1 MRVYLG
7 SDHGG
12 FQQKRRLID
21 WLDGRGIEA
30 VDKGDFEATPEDDY
44 PDYALAVGRAVQE
57 DPGSFGILLCR
68 SGEGMAM
75 AANKLPGIRAAVAW
89 NLRAAAETREDND
102 ANVLV
107 IPSDFVPD
115 EQAPRIAEAFLT
127 TPFSGEERH
136 VRRLAK
142 IATIERM
149 IVHEA

>member
-12 FQQKRRLID
+12 FQEKRQLIERLE
-21 WLDGRGIEA
+21 GRGIET
-30 VDKGDFEATPEDDY
+30 VDKGAFDAEPSDY
-44 PDYALAVGRAVQE
+44 PDYAIAVGRAVQE
-57 DPGSFGILLCR
+57 DPDSRGILLCR

-89 NLRAAAETREDND
+89 SPKVAIETRSDND

-107 IPSDFVPD
+107 IPSDYVPA
-115 EQAPRIAEAFLT
+115 ELSQKIADAFLA

-142 IATIERM
+142 IAQIERTLD
-149 IVHEA
+149 HEA